1 MNLKHYQKDFQAEAI
16 AWWRTLSI
24 NEMKAYEKA
33 NGIVGRMA
41 RNSEIAE
48 IYDNEHHN

>member
-1 MNLKHYQKDFQAEAI
+1 MNLKYYQKEFQAMAI

-24 NEMKAYEKA
+24 NEMKAHEKA
-33 NGIVGRMA
+33 HGIVGRMA

-48 IYDNEHHN
+48 IFDSISS